1 MLVRYGPCISFPE
14 SSTMVLGA
22 LRAARAHWM
31 QELVR
36 PPAAAQPGLV
46 HVKVQAMRFTAAAAV
61 RPPDKVQPTRVK
73 MLMHIR

>member
-1 MLVRYGPCISFPE
+1 
-14 SSTMVLGA
+14 
-22 LRAARAHWM
+22 M

-61 RPPDKVQPTRVK
+61 RPPDTAQPTHVR
-73 MLMHIR
+73 MLMHIKYHLPILVLRYLQNPQAFQAPRLNLTV